1 MILTNMTLTTTQ
13 APLPQHFTELKP
25 EFGNL
30 SKPVFLKVLSVNI
43 EYSAMCHV
51 RVIAL
56 SS

>member
-13 APLPQHFTELKP
+13 APLLQHFTESKP